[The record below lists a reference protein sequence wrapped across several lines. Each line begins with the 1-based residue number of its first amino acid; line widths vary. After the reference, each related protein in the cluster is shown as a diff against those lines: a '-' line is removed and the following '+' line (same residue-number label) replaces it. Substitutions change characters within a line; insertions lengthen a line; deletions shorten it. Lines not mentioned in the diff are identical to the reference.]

1 MSNYPNRMF
10 RPSRY
15 VRLLISLVLVIGLVI
30 FAVFSQT
37 SLFDETKKT
46 AALNPKKISQQFFR
60 SLRLDGSLPICDKG
74 LLEISNYPQTSCQV
88 KWYGKRDTAECLDAI
103 SGRTGDGNAASSRK
117 FLHFVFLGDSRIRQH
132 FYNFLKLIADYDLEF
147 GMLLEDYRL
156 HQNLNVTSQILNLC
170 VSFYWEP
177 LLENSVSIHHIRL
190 EDQGNGYEP
199 YRQKLTE
206 LEPILRRITRRST
219 VIWLNQYSVIDD
231 PFTAFVIHEH
241 ISNIVSI
248 RVSIHQYNLLAE
260 NILRHSGVIVWNT
273 GSLLTDEYIRGCYIQ
288 IRDDIEY
295 QPTKGYFTCSD
306 LLHPGFVVTSQ
317 AIQLIF
323 NEICNGL
330 MGCWSKNL
338 AKGKSGRQA
347 GQSGGCGQIG
357 YSPRA
362 GRIIHRVRSQS
373 RRHSEGNDNIP
384 VWNGVSLASTGSC
397 RCEHGLGKAGDYGGS
412 CDGRRRRCVRSARA
426 GESQRAQDNAGQVVE
441 SESSRFWLLKS
452 LVKIADGG
460 SLLIALFNLVLFC
473 EWRK

>member
-1 MSNYPNRMF
+1 MSNYPNQMF

-15 VRLLISLVLVIGLVI
+15 VRLLSSLVLVIGLVI

-46 AALNPKKISQQFFR
+46 AVVNPKKISQQFFR
-60 SLRLDGSLPICDKG
+60 SLSLDGSLPICDKG
-74 LLEISNYPQTSCQV
+74 LLEIINYPQQSCQV

-103 SGRTGDGNAASSRK
+103 SGGRMMDGNTASPRK

-132 FYNFLKLIADYDLEF
+132 FYNFLKLIPDYDLEF
-147 GMLLEDYRL
+147 GTLLEDYRL
-156 HQNLNVTSQILNLC
+156 HQNLNVTSRILNMC

-177 LLENSVSIHHIRL
+177 LLENTTNHILSQWDSDQADSLTNRVILLGVSIHHIRL
-190 EDQGNGYEP
+190 EDEDNGYEP

-206 LEPILRRITRRST
+206 LEPILRRITKRST

-288 IRDDIEY
+288 IRDDLEY
-295 QPTKGYFTCSD
+295 QSAKAYFSCSD
-306 LLHPGFVVTSQ
+306 LLHPGFVVMSQ
-317 AIQLIF
+317 AIQLIL

-330 MGCWSKNL
+330 M
-338 AKGKSGRQA
+338 
-347 GQSGGCGQIG
+347 
-357 YSPRA
+357 
-362 GRIIHRVRSQS
+362 VS
-373 RRHSEGNDNIP
+373 RD
-384 VWNGVSLASTGSC
+384 
-397 RCEHGLGKAGDYGGS
+397 
-412 CDGRRRRCVRSARA
+412 
-426 GESQRAQDNAGQVVE
+426 
-441 SESSRFWLLKS
+441 
-452 LVKIADGG
+452 
-460 SLLIALFNLVLFC
+460 
-473 EWRK
+473 